1 MDFSNPKQTLSSP
14 RSLEACNQLGIAPSE
29 LYYYSFQDYIALH
42 PEMMNLDKD
51 IQQYRYDHM
60 EKYRLESIN
69 CVKEQRN
76 KIIEEQEKTQREN
89 KSKLSQKENTNPY
102 SMESRMDGI
111 IENERRAIEKIKL
124 RQKNE
129 IQALIETEVRSELIR
144 NKSEM
149 KEKRIKEKEEQLK
162 NELHLKAIKEE

>member
-1 MDFSNPKQTLSSP
+1 MDFSNPKQILSSP
-14 RSLEACNQLGIAPSE
+14 RSLEACNQLGIEPSE
-29 LYYYSFQDYIALH
+29 LYYYSFQDYIAMH
-42 PEMMNLDKD
+42 PEMMNLDKE

-76 KIIEEQEKTQREN
+76 KIIEEQDKNRLEN
-89 KSKLSQKENTNPY
+89 KSKVSQKDKENANPY

-129 IQALIETEVRSELIR
+129 IQSLIETEVRSELIR

-149 KEKRIKEKEEQLK
+149 K
-162 NELHLKAIKEE
+162 